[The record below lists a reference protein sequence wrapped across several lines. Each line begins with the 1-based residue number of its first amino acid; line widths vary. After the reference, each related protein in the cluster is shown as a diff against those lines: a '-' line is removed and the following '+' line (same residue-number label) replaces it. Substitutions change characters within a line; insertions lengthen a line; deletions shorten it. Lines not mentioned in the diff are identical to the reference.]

1 MPTDPTVEPS
11 SDPPVETI
19 LHDLLR
25 HAMEQGASDV
35 HIKAGSAPHLRVE
48 GTLRTAP
55 FPVLTAEDTDA
66 LARAVLPPVRLA
78 EFEHTYEADV
88 SFSVSGVGRFRVNL
102 FRQRG
107 SAGMVLRRVL
117 PAATSL
123 RDLGL
128 PPTVESLADQ
138 ARGLVLVTGPTG
150 SGKTTT
156 LAGMLDHINR
166 TRAVNIVT
174 IEDPIEVMHADQMA
188 IVNQREIGSDTVGY
202 AEAMRRVLRQD
213 PDVIL
218 VGEMRD
224 PETVATALAAAET
237 GHLVLSTL
245 HTSDAAE
252 TVNRI
257 IDFFP
262 AEQHLQVR
270 RTLASNLRGVVC
282 QRLIVGADGHRRAAC
297 EVMVVTGRVAEWIVA
312 AEGNGD
318 AAGIEEII
326 AAGDF
331 YGMQTFDQS
340 LAALFRAGLV
350 TLEGALDAASHGHDL
365 LVRLQQEG
373 LVATR

>member
-1 MPTDPTVEPS
+1 
-11 SDPPVETI
+11 
-19 LHDLLR
+19 
-25 HAMEQGASDV
+25 
-35 HIKAGSAPHLRVE
+35 
-48 GTLRTAP
+48 
-55 FPVLTAEDTDA
+55 
-66 LARAVLPPVRLA
+66 
-78 EFEHTYEADV
+78 
-88 SFSVSGVGRFRVNL
+88 
-102 FRQRG
+102 
-107 SAGMVLRRVL
+107 MV
-117 PAATSL
+117 
-123 RDLGL
+123 
-128 PPTVESLADQ
+128 
-138 ARGLVLVTGPTG
+138 
-150 SGKTTT
+150 
-156 LAGMLDHINR
+156 DHINR

-257 IDFFP
+257 VDFFP
-262 AEQHLQVR
+262 AEHHFQIR
-270 RTLASNLRGVVC
+270 RTLASNLRGVVS
-282 QRLIVGADGHRRAAC
+282 QRLIAGIDGRRLAAC
-297 EVMVVTGRVAEWIVA
+297 EVMVVTGRVAEWIISRRWDRRR
-312 AEGNGD
+312 GGSS
-318 AAGIEEII
+318 EII
-326 AAGDF
+326 ADGDY

-340 LAALFRAGLV
+340 LAGLFRAGLV
-350 TLEGALDAASHGHDL
+350 TLEAALEAATNPHDL